1 MCSMVNV
8 SKSLLNVV
16 SGNQAKVADKPEP
29 KKVCSRMFS
38 CMLGTHGQTR
48 LPADRRHL
56 TYTVDYV
63 KRVKPALSPYIRKA
77 DRKESR

>member
-8 SKSLLNVV
+8 SESLLNVV

-29 KKVCSRMFS
+29 KGGSRMFP
-38 CMLGTHGQTR
+38 CKLGTHGQTG

-63 KRVKPALSPYIRKA
+63 KRGKPALSPYTRKA